1 MKKSVK
7 KPKKIEEMF
16 EEMAEMIQ
24 RGFSEAYYNFKEEI
38 KEVRED
44 IKSTEKRLTD
54 KIDGIKFIFG
64 SHDRR
69 IDILEDNVR
78 VINTKVGIK

>member
-1 MKKSVK
+1 
-7 KPKKIEEMF
+7 MF

-54 KIDGIKFIFG
+54 KIDGIKFISTFY
-64 SHDRR
+64 SSD
-69 IDILEDNVR
+69 
-78 VINTKVGIK
+78 

>member
-1 MKKSVK
+1 
-7 KPKKIEEMF
+7 MF

-24 RGFSEAYYNFKEEI
+24 RGFSEVSYNF

-69 IDILEDNVR
+69 IDILEDNVP